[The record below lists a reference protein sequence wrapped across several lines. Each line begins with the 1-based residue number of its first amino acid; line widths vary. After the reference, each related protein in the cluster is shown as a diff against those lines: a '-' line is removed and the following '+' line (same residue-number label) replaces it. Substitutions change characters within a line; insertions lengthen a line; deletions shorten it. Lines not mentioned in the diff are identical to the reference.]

1 MESTYTK
8 AASTSDIAVG
18 SMKTVK
24 LGEKELLIANVNG
37 SCYAIGNKCT
47 HAGGDLSKG
56 TLQGSIVECP
66 KHHAKFDVT
75 TGKVVS
81 PPKMAFFHPKAQD
94 VPSYQV
100 NVQNEDVM
108 VKL

>member
-8 AASTSDIAVG
+8 AASKSDIAIG
-18 SMKTVK
+18 SMKMVK
-24 LGEKELLIANVNG
+24 LGERELLIANVSG

-47 HAGGDLSKG
+47 HAGADLSKG
-56 TLQGSIVECP
+56 TLQGSIVECRR
-66 KHHAKFDVT
+66 HHAKFDVT

-81 PPKMAFFHPKAQD
+81 PPKMAFLHPKIQD
-94 VPSYQV
+94 ASSYQV
-100 NVQNEDVM
+100 NVQNEDIM